1 MDVQVLA
8 QSDTDMPLG
17 SALVLFAVSVL
28 VLLVIIGV
36 MLFRESRKKKKAGRA
51 FAGMHGQRA
60 GALVGETDRL
70 IRGIRSPLLPL
81 NARANWDQ
89 VKQEFADDPRSA
101 TAIEKVHATYYNVRY
116 VAGIEGGDARCRR
129 QAVNELMTEARTV
142 NAHPVLRDIA
152 ALRGREA
159 APSFVEEYVRV
170 VHSVGQFSKRRFGD
184 VPVTVTSREFRPA
197 AGMGG
202 FVPAGAVWNRTAKH
216 EAKRLADPNGHLRP
230 CAEAQVYRRW
240 REEVAR

>member
-8 QSDTDMPLG
+8 QSDTDMPL
-17 SALVLFAVSVL
+17 STALVLFAFSVL
-28 VLLVIIGV
+28 VLLGIIGV

-51 FAGMHGQRA
+51 FADTHGQRA

-89 VKQEFADDPRSA
+89 AKQEFADDPRSA
-101 TAIEKVHATYYNVRY
+101 TAIEKVYATYENVRY
-116 VAGIEGGDARCRR
+116 VAGIEGGDVRRRR

-142 NAHPVLRDIA
+142 NAHPVFHDIA
-152 ALRGREA
+152 ALRGRETELT
-159 APSFVEEYVRV
+159 FIEEFVRV
-170 VHSVGQFSKRRFGD
+170 VHSVGQFSARRFGE

-202 FVPAGAVWNRTAKH
+202 FVPAGAVWSRTVKYKAKW
-216 EAKRLADPNGHLRP
+216 LVDPDALLRP
-230 CAEAQVYRRW
+230 CTQAQVYRRW
-240 REEVAR
+240 REGVAR

>member
-8 QSDTDMPLG
+8 QSDTDMPL
-17 SALVLFAVSVL
+17 STALVLFAFSVL
-28 VLLVIIGV
+28 VLVLFIGV

-51 FAGMHGQRA
+51 FADTHGQRA

-89 VKQEFADDPRSA
+89 TKQEFADDPQSA
-101 TAIEKVHATYYNVRY
+101 TAIEKIYATHENVRY
-116 VAGIEGGDARCRR
+116 VAGIEGGDVRCRR

-142 NAHPVLRDIA
+142 NAHPVFRDIA
-152 ALRGREA
+152 ALRGRETE
-159 APSFVEEYVRV
+159 PTFIEELVRV
-170 VHSVGQFSKRRFGD
+170 VHSVGQFSKRCFGD

-202 FVPAGAVWNRTAKH
+202 FVPAGAAWNRTAKY
-216 EAKRLADPNGHLRP
+216 EAKRLADPDDLLRP
-230 CAEAQVYRRW
+230 CAEAQIYRRW
-240 REEVAR
+240 RKGVAR